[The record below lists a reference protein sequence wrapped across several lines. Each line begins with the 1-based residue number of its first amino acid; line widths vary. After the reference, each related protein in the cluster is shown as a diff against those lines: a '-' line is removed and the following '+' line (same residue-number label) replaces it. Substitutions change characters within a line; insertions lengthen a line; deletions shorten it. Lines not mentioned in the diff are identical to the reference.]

1 MAATHTDAPHRPLK
15 EFYADP
21 RERASY
27 INRLFNNSAPHYDW
41 ISKVLAFGSDKY
53 YRRIALRKAG
63 LKPGM
68 KLLDVASGTGLVAQA
83 ALDIGLP
90 PGDIFGLDP
99 SIGMLSENQ
108 KLRPIHLVQGLGESL
123 PFPGSSFD
131 FITMGYALRHVE
143 SLSVLFTEFKRVL
156 KPGGRVLI
164 LEISRPAGKVSFAL
178 LHFYMEKILPLIARL
193 RTNHPDFPELLR
205 YYWATIAECV
215 PPQSI
220 VDSLAGAGFGKV
232 QRNRFGPMLNDYLA
246 AKTA

>member
-1 MAATHTDAPHRPLK
+1 MAAPQPDAPHRPLQ

-53 YRRIALRKAG
+53 YRRMALRKAG

-90 PGDIFGLDP
+90 VGSIIGLDP

-108 KLRPIHLVQGLGESL
+108 KLRPIHLIQGLGENL
-123 PFPGSSFD
+123 PFPDGTFD

-143 SLSVLFTEFKRVL
+143 SLAALFTEFKRVL
-156 KPGGRVLI
+156 KPGGKVLI
-164 LEISRPAGKVSFAL
+164 LEISKPSGRVSFAFL
-178 LHFYMEKILPLIARL
+178 RFYMEKILPLIARL

-215 PPQSI
+215 PPQKI
-220 VDSLAGAGFGKV
+220 QDTLRAAGFPQV
-232 QRNRFGPMLNDYLA
+232 NRNAFGPMLNDYLA
-246 AKTA
+246 VKGS